1 MRVLLFAF
9 IILSLGSCSKY
20 EEGKP
25 SAASKKS
32 RLVNNW
38 TMVKMTAN
46 GYDIT
51 ALKAI
56 TGVDIYDNN
65 TFTVYGEV
73 NGVPTS
79 SNSIWAFDS
88 NKTHVLVTNGDGSV
102 DSYEI
107 IKLEKD
113 SLKLRIV
120 NNTGVTLVHEYKT
133 A

>member
-65 TFTVYGEV
+65 NSYTDQKQKDFT
-73 NGVPTS
+73 
-79 SNSIWAFDS
+79 D
-88 NKTHVLVTNGDGSV
+88 
-102 DSYEI
+102 I
-107 IKLEKD
+107 IKEEFGVDIKGNYIKNAEE
-113 SLKLRIV
+113 LKSIIRELRI
-120 NNTGVTLVHEYKT
+120 NLIINE
-133 A
+133 